1 MTPLGTAI
9 AVIIPTLSF
18 LVLGLWV
25 FSRNPKSRVN
35 RTFLAISIS
44 AFLWTFAHF
53 FFWIFS
59 DSSEALR
66 FWGTIAYIPPAFFF
80 SFILYFSYIFP
91 ENDKKVP
98 WPKIALMFSF
108 PAVATVLAL
117 GMTIISSYEPRPEGG
132 FLIEWDWGSDV
143 YNILMVIFFLW
154 ILFNFLHKLKHE
166 RGKSN
171 RRSILIVFFGFLG
184 GITMGAVF
192 NIFLPTLFDETR
204 FLSLGAILAGAPNI
218 LFVSYAIVRYDLMDI
233 KVIAKQALFYGVVVG
248 ITTLL
253 LSVVVLVSRFLE
265 DDYPMLSLWLIPA
278 VFSLLA
284 VFLGLYIWRGMQA
297 SEALK
302 YEFITV
308 VTHKFRTPLTR
319 VMWAVDDLKIQDMPQ
334 DQRLERAK
342 SAENAAQNILE
353 LINLLTTVSGE
364 KNALQN
370 LNKETDISNILR
382 KLLEE
387 HRRTAAVK
395 NIVTEENVEDGI
407 SVFADRS
414 RVRFVM
420 SVMLENAVMYTKQ
433 GGKIN
438 IALISDGDKVHFQ
451 VKDTGIGMDK
461 KTQSLVFST
470 FFRGDKARLEDTE
483 GMGVGLYIAK
493 RIVDE
498 LDGKIGFHSEGDGEG
513 STFFFEMPIYK
524 KESEEDQD

>member
-1 MTPLGTAI
+1 MNPTI
-9 AVIIPTLSF
+9 AGILITVPSIF
-18 LVLGLWV
+18 VLFFGLWV
-25 FSRNPKSRVN
+25 FLKNPGSRIN
-35 RTFLAISIS
+35 RSYFGIVISFLIWSVANFMLYVIP
-44 AFLWTFAHF
+44 HEP
-53 FFWIFS
+53 
-59 DSSEALR
+59 EALN
-66 FWGTIAYIPPAFFF
+66 FWLNMAFVGPAVFLPFFV
-80 SFILYFSYIFP
+80 YFSYVFP
-91 ENDKKVP
+91 ENDRKISWSKFAL
-98 WPKIALMFSF
+98 IALPIFVLVPLCFAEQISLSF
-108 PAVATVLAL
+108 IELQGEIGWGWGFYFYYFVTFCYLSWAVL
-117 GMTIISSYEPRPEGG
+117 
-132 FLIEWDWGSDV
+132 
-143 YNILMVIFFLW
+143 
-154 ILFNFLHKLKHE
+154 NFIYKLRHE
-166 RGKSN
+166 KGVSN
-171 RRSILIVFFGFLG
+171 RRAILYIFAGLFLG
-184 GITMGAVF
+184 FNSAAVF
-192 NIFLPTLFDETR
+192 NFAIPVFWENNNFIFLGPTF
-204 FLSLGAILAGAPNI
+204 AGFFISA
-218 LFVSYAIVRYDLMDI
+218 FTSYAIIRYDLMEI
-233 KVIAKQALFYGVVVG
+233 KVIAKQALFYGVVVAL
-248 ITTLL
+248 TTAL

-284 VFLGLYIWRGMQA
+284 VFLGLYIWHGMQA

-319 VMWAVDDLKIQDMPQ
+319 VMWAVDDLKIPDLPQ

-353 LINLLTTVSGE
+353 LVNLLTTVSGE

-370 LNKETDISNILR
+370 LNKEIDISAILK

-387 HRRTAAVK
+387 HRRVAAEK

-407 SVFADRS
+407 IVFADKS
-414 RVRFVM
+414 RARFVM

-438 IALISDGDKVHFQ
+438 VALISDGDKAHFQ

-461 KTQSLVFST
+461 KTQNLVFST
-470 FFRGDKARLEDTE
+470 FFRGEKARLEDTE

-498 LDGKIGFHSEGDGEG
+498 MDGKISFHSEGDGEG

-524 KESEEDQD
+524 KTIGEDQD